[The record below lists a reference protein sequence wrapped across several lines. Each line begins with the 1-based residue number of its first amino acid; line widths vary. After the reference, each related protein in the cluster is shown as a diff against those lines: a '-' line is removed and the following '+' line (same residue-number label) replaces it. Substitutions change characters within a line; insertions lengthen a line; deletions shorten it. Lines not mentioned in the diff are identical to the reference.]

1 MSSFTHTIAHD
12 LRAPLRAMSGFS
24 QAIIDDYGDQMDPKC
39 LEFARRVTASAGR
52 MDALIRDLLT
62 YGGLIHV
69 HLDCEPVDLDHLL
82 RTVVDGMSVE
92 IAQRD
97 AVVRL
102 GRPLG
107 WVHGHPPMLA
117 QVVANLVSNGVKFV
131 SSGTS
136 PLVSITSEKRDGSI
150 RLWVED
156 NGIGIAPEFQERI
169 FGVFER
175 LHREEE
181 YPGTGIGLAIVRKA
195 IERMGG

>member
-1 MSSFTHTIAHD
+1 
-12 LRAPLRAMSGFS
+12 
-24 QAIIDDYGDQMDPKC
+24 
-39 LEFARRVTASAGR
+39 

-69 HLDCEPVDLDHLL
+69 DLACEPVDLDELL
-82 RTVVDGMSVE
+82 RAVMDGMTPE
-92 IAQRD
+92 IQQRA

-102 GRPLG
+102 TQPLG
-107 WVHGHPPMLA
+107 WVHGHPPMLG
-117 QVVANLVSNGVKFV
+117 QVVSNLLSNGVKFV
-131 SSGTS
+131 SPGTS
-136 PLVSITSEKRDGSI
+136 PLISVRTEKRDRSV

-195 IERMGG
+195 VERMGGITGVESSPGRGSRFWLELPEALPAAP